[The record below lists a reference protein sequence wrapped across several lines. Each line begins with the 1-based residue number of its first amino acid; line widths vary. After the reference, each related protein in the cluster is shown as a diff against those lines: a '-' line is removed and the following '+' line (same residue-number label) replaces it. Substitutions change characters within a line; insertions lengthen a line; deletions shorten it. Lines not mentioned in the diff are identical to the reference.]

1 MNDSLRPLNLG
12 EILDRTLDLYRAR
25 FLVFFGIAALPAG
38 VVVAI
43 ASASLLFFLWFG
55 SGASALA
62 SPLLAGVLA
71 LVFFAVLLLVGFPA
85 AVGAAALGT
94 AALTHAAAHAYR
106 DEDISIRAVCKLAWK
121 HGWRYLWLYV
131 LQSLLVFVA
140 PMMVWNLVL
149 LLATM
154 AGALGVGAGG
164 VLAGIVAIAG
174 GIGLA
179 VWFLMALVRLWMA
192 FPVCVV
198 EQTGAWEAVKRSYRL
213 SQGARGRIFV
223 LWLLGAVLSYLLSL
237 ALAAPLMI
245 AIELIPGMTT
255 PLHAELAGTLMLYIF
270 FGAFFAVQALTRPVY
285 AIALLLFY
293 YDQRIRRE
301 GFDIEWL
308 MQKAGMLPE
317 ARSAPAE
324 ADAALP
330 RETPSQPANSAGP
343 EAPHTE
349 RFE

>member
-1 MNDSLRPLNLG
+1 MNEPLRPLNLG
-12 EILDRTLDLYRAR
+12 EILDRTLEIYRAR

-38 VVVAI
+38 VVLAL
-43 ASASLLFFLWFG
+43 ASASLLFFFWFG

-62 SPLLAGVLA
+62 SPLMAGVLA
-71 LVFFAVLLLVGFPA
+71 LVFFAALLLVGFPA
-85 AVGAAALGT
+85 CVGAAALGT
-94 AALTHAAAHAYR
+94 AALNYTAAHAYR
-106 DEDISIRAVCKLAWK
+106 DDQLSIRAAYKLAWK

-140 PMMVWNLVL
+140 PMIAWNLAL

-154 AGALGVGAGG
+154 AGALGVGGG
-164 VLAGIVAIAG
+164 GALAGIVAIAG
-174 GIGLA
+174 GVGLA
-179 VWFLMALVRLWMA
+179 AWFFLALVRLWMA

-198 EQTGAWEAVKRSYRL
+198 EQTGAWDAIKRSYLL

-237 ALAAPLMI
+237 ALAVPLMV
-245 AIELIPGMTT
+245 AIELIPGMNT
-255 PLHAELAGTLMLYIF
+255 PLHAELAGTLMLYIL

-317 ARSAPAE
+317 PQPE
-324 ADAALP
+324 A
-330 RETPSQPANSAGP
+330 QPAVDD
-343 EAPHTE
+343 
-349 RFE
+349 R

>member
-1 MNDSLRPLNLG
+1 MNEPLRPLNLG
-12 EILDRTLDLYRAR
+12 EILDRTLELYRAR
-25 FLVFFGIAALPAG
+25 FLVFFGIAALPSG
-38 VVVAI
+38 IVLAI

-71 LVFFAVLLLVGFPA
+71 LVFFAALLLVGFPV

-94 AALTHAAAHAYR
+94 AALSHAAAHAYR
-106 DEDISIRAVCKLAWK
+106 DEDISIRAACKLAWK
-121 HGWRYLWLYV
+121 DGWRYLWLYV

-140 PMMVWNLVL
+140 PMMAWNLAL

-154 AGALGVGAGG
+154 AGALGLGAGG

-179 VWFLMALVRLWMA
+179 VWFLLALVRLWMA

-213 SQGARGRIFV
+213 SQGAHGRIFV

-255 PLHAELAGTLMLYIF
+255 PQHAELAGTLMLYIL
-270 FGAFFAVQALTRPVY
+270 FGTFFAVQALTRPVY

-317 ARSAPAE
+317 PQPETAPS
-324 ADAALP
+324 L
-330 RETPSQPANSAGP
+330 PANPADS
-343 EAPHTE
+343 EAPHAV
-349 RFE
+349 RPV

>member
-1 MNDSLRPLNLG
+1 MNEPLRPLNLG
-12 EILDRTLDLYRAR
+12 EILDRTLELYRAR
-25 FLVFFGIAALPAG
+25 FLVFFGIAALPSG
-38 VVVAI
+38 IVLAI

-62 SPLLAGVLA
+62 APLLAGVLA
-71 LVFFAVLLLVGFPA
+71 LVFFAVLLLVGFPVL
-85 AVGAAALGT
+85 VGAAALGT
-94 AALTHAAAHAYR
+94 AALSHAAAHAYR
-106 DEDISIRAVCKLAWK
+106 DQDISIRAACRLAWK
-121 HGWRYLWLYV
+121 RGWRYLWLYV

-140 PMMVWNLVL
+140 PMMAWNLAL

-154 AGALGVGAGG
+154 AGAVGVGAGG
-164 VLAGIVAIAG
+164 LLAGIVAIAG

-179 VWFLMALVRLWMA
+179 TWFLLALVRLWMA
-192 FPVCVV
+192 LPVCVV
-198 EQTGAWEAVKRSYRL
+198 EQTGAWEAIKRSYRL
-213 SQGARGRIFV
+213 SQGAHGRIFV

-255 PLHAELAGTLMLYIF
+255 PQHAELAGSLMLYIF

-308 MQKAGMLPE
+308 MRKAGMLPE
-317 ARSAPAE
+317 ARPAAPE
-324 ADAALP
+324 AD
-330 RETPSQPANSAGP
+330 PAKPADP
-343 EAPHTE
+343 EAPPAV
-349 RFE
+349 RPV

>member
-1 MNDSLRPLNLG
+1 MNEPLRPLNLG
-12 EILDRTLDLYRAR
+12 EILDRTLELYRAR
-25 FLVFFGIAALPAG
+25 FLVFFGIAALPSG
-38 VVVAI
+38 IVLAI

-71 LVFFAVLLLVGFPA
+71 LVFFAVLLLVGFPVL
-85 AVGAAALGT
+85 VGAAALGT
-94 AALTHAAAHAYR
+94 AALNHAAAHAYR
-106 DEDISIRAVCKLAWK
+106 GEDISIRAACRLAWK
-121 HGWRYLWLYV
+121 RGWRYLWLYV

-140 PMMVWNLVL
+140 PMMAWNLAL
-149 LLATM
+149 LLSTM
-154 AGALGVGAGG
+154 AGAIGVGAGG
-164 VLAGIVAIAG
+164 ALAGIVAIAG

-179 VWFLMALVRLWMA
+179 TWFLLALVRLWMA

-198 EQTGAWEAVKRSYRL
+198 EQTGAWEAIKRSYRL
-213 SQGARGRIFV
+213 SQGAHGRIFV

-255 PLHAELAGTLMLYIF
+255 PQHAELAGSLMLYIF

-308 MQKAGMLPE
+308 MRKAGMLPE
-317 ARSAPAE
+317 ARPAAPE
-324 ADAALP
+324 AD
-330 RETPSQPANSAGP
+330 PAKPADP
-343 EAPHTE
+343 EAPPAV
-349 RFE
+349 RPV